1 MEQLV
6 RRLSVQLMSHFFIVS
21 VDYGFP
27 DDTLAA
33 RAYLPAASR
42 GVTSIRHVD
51 LGHEAAAS
59 H

>member
-1 MEQLV
+1 MEKLV

-21 VDYGFP
+21 VDYGFSG
-27 DDTLAA
+27 DTPTAW
-33 RAYLPAASR
+33 AYLLAASR
-42 GVTSIRHVD
+42 RVTSIRHVD